1 MPNGEQPIEAETNT
15 NDVTENE
22 ADYII
27 TREVTN
33 NNNAAHSRND
43 HLNDDVTERNESTAV
58 TENDK
63 SDWPNPAVSP
73 KNKENFC
80 RLRQVDRKMMKF
92 FQKEICWTKMMHK
105 TLQIAG
111 MILSCPKYH
120 KKILETKV

>member
-1 MPNGEQPIEAETNT
+1 MQPDEEIVIPQDDLYIITWETDFGEQLVTRDSETIPTSMPNGEQPNAAETNT

-33 NNNAAHSRND
+33 NDNAVHSRND

-58 TENDK
+58 TENEE

-73 KNKENFC
+73 KN
-80 RLRQVDRKMMKF
+80 
-92 FQKEICWTKMMHK
+92 
-105 TLQIAG
+105 
-111 MILSCPKYH
+111 
-120 KKILETKV
+120 